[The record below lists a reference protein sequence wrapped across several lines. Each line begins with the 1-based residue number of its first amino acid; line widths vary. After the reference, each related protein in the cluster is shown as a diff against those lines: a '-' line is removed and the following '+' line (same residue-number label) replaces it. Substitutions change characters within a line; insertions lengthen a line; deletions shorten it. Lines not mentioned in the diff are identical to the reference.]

1 MSTPEFELS
10 MDQGA
15 YFATVVNWYGGGV
28 FLGPIEEIETGYPT
42 MVRVSGHQL
51 PSSSPTPVII
61 TGVQG
66 AAILNSKE
74 SAIPMVKRVDD
85 DYFTVPISTVP
96 CEYIPGT
103 GEITFNLPTDLT
115 DYTGRC
121 QMRTKW
127 HAGEFITDWSTEP
140 GDGAAGLM
148 TLDAND
154 GSVQIES
161 LSAVTAS
168 LDFVKGFAD
177 MEVISPEGI
186 VTRVAR
192 LIINFNREMTK

>member
-1 MSTPEFELS
+1 MSTPEFELN

-15 YFATVVNWYGGGV
+15 YFAATINWYGGGI
-28 FLGPIEEIETGYPT
+28 FLGPIEEIDPGYPT
-42 MVRVSGHQL
+42 MVRVTGHQL
-51 PSSSPTPVII
+51 PSASPTPVII

-74 SAIPMVKRVDD
+74 SAIPMCKRVDD

-96 CEYIPGT
+96 CEWVTGT

-115 DYTGRC
+115 NYTGRC

-127 HAGEFITDWSTEP
+127 HAGDFIAEWSTTA
-140 GDGAAGLM
+140 GDMILN
-148 TLDAND
+148 AND

-161 LSAVTAS
+161 LSAITAG
-168 LDFVKGFAD
+168 LDFVKGYAD
-177 MEVISPEGI
+177 MEVISPGGI

-192 LIINFNREMTK
+192 LIINFSREMTK